1 MSFLSLPL
9 EIHQRIISFLLS
21 NHDVAALSLQCRT
34 LHSLCDMTT
43 RKKYHRISVSAGE
56 EDIDKPFAL
65 LMDILKRP
73 SLGNY
78 VRHVECCTATSSHM
92 DYKQVKSQR
101 DLSNEEID
109 LVKKAVKKGGFTG
122 LQLDRVVNMLMRR
135 MEKTATYYDY
145 Q

>member
-1 MSFLSLPL
+1 
-9 EIHQRIISFLLS
+9 
-21 NHDVAALSLQCRT
+21 
-34 LHSLCDMTT
+34 
-43 RKKYHRISVSAGE
+43 
-56 EDIDKPFAL
+56 
-65 LMDILKRP
+65 
-73 SLGNY
+73 
-78 VRHVECCTATSSHM
+78 M